1 MESPVRCGAS
11 RVTRGS
17 LRRQGG
23 YAAGRR
29 VCFWRTLNSIHLEIR
44 SGRRTM
50 LRTMPAP
57 KTRERARLA
66 TKKCGGV
73 CCGAARHSAV
83 REHRRSLASVA
94 GGANGPR
101 GRGPA
106 LLRST
111 YEKAAGEAVLFFFTW
126 RAIRSSEGA
135 KDGGEGGIRTPGT
148 LAGTRDF
155 QSRTF
160 DHSVTSPVGRAA
172 SKLSGSQP
180 GRGGHKVDAGSLVNG
195 NFRIRRFCLRAANS
209 PPLSSLWPPSRT
221 TLFPVGVIL

>member
-1 MESPVRCGAS
+1 MTSAHGVSCAVR
-11 RVTRGS
+11 S
-17 LRRQGG
+17 LSSHARKSSQ
-23 YAAGRR
+23 AGRLR
-29 VCFWRTLNSIHLEIR
+29 CWETGVLLADFELHSLGNP
-44 SGRRTM
+44 

-57 KTRERARLA
+57 QARERARLA
-66 TKKCGGV
+66 TRKCGAV

-111 YEKAAGEAVLFFFTW
+111 YEKTAGEAVLFFFTW